1 MAEQLGGDTLSAEA
15 LGMRLR
21 VLRQKRQMTLDALAA
36 QTDLDKS
43 YISRVERGKK
53 SPSLATLMRLSSA
66 LGVSVSELF
75 GGSVGSED
83 IQVVRAGERVTVTP
97 TGSGAPYLEALGIK
111 SDKLSTFVLHPQE
124 ESQAV
129 GHGSVHTGEECV
141 YVLKGEVEVSF
152 EGRSERLSAQD
163 CVHFPGIV
171 PHKIRRVGSAEA
183 VVLVIV
189 VNGDH

>member
-1 MAEQLGGDTLSAEA
+1 
-15 LGMRLR
+15 MRLR

-36 QTDLDKS
+36 QSDLDKS

-53 SPSLATLMRLSSA
+53 SPSLATLMRLSQS
-66 LGVSVSELF
+66 LGVTVGELF

-83 IQVVRAGERVTVTP
+83 IQVVRSGERVTVSP
-97 TGSGAPYLEALGIK
+97 TGSGAPYLEAIGIQ
-111 SDKLSTFVLHPQE
+111 SDKLSTFVLHPKA
-124 ESQAV
+124 ESQAI

-141 YVLKGEVEVSF
+141 YVLKGEVEVAF
-152 EGRSERLSAQD
+152 ESRTERLSAQD

-171 PHKIRRVGSAEA
+171 PHKIRRIGDEEA
-183 VVLVIV
+183 MVLVIV